1 MELLRVDKDPLDGS
15 TSGHFMEEEAI
26 LAILSAEPDRV
37 FNQNELLRRAGATPK
52 KEKSAKRILKALVQ
66 RGVVERLRGRSYRM
80 SRKGQKVEGTVEV
93 DGRGRMVLHA
103 DGKRRDPLPIV
114 PEESAMLEP
123 GDRIAGEV
131 VPGGRR
137 GRLFVRVDEILDRP
151 RRRHVGK
158 FRRVGRA
165 MFVETDLEQ
174 SGFRRRL
181 TNVTIRP
188 GDSMEATDGELV
200 EVQILKRG
208 TEEQPKKKR
217 GAAPKEPAP
226 LIGKVLQVLGRPGER
241 PTEVKRLMIEHDLD
255 VPFPEEV
262 VAEAK
267 AFGDAPTQ
275 EDLRG
280 RRDLRQMTLVTIDGE
295 NARDFDDAV
304 GAERDGTG
312 YKLYVAIADVSHY
325 VRVGTPLDEE
335 ALRRGTS
342 TYLTD
347 RAIPML
353 PEALSNGLCSLNPH
367 VDRLCMLAEMSVDR
381 TGHIASAKF
390 ERAVM
395 RSQARLTYT
404 RVARALEGE
413 PDEETQKLL
422 PTLLLLSRVANKLFE
437 RRIKRGAI
445 DLDLPE
451 AEIDFNAEG
460 VPVNSRPRPRNDAHR
475 LIEELMLAA
484 NEAVAQYFLDR
495 SLPTVFRVHE
505 DPDPAKLELFAGLCE
520 RLGVDVRL
528 SEEPSPGEVAQLLEQ
543 ISEHPQGKA
552 LHGLLLRSLKQAR
565 YDAECKGHFGL
576 ASKAYLHFTSPI
588 RRYPDLIV
596 HRLLKQSLA
605 GEEGAYDKERLQEIA
620 MSNSQSERDAMM
632 AERDCIDLDR
642 TLIAREHLGEEAD
655 GTITGIASFGMFVLI
670 DAPFIEG
677 LVPVQAMPDDFYE
690 VDEFG
695 ATLVGQRT
703 GRVFSLGDRVKVQ
716 IAAAH
721 VSRRKV
727 ELRMIEQKE
736 QDGVRRA
743 RNSRQ
748 KGQKRNKRR
757 GSRVVE
763 G

>member
-1 MELLRVDKDPLDGS
+1 
-15 TSGHFMEEEAI
+15 MEEAAI

-52 KEKSAKRILKALVQ
+52 KEKNAKRILKALVQ
-66 RGVVERLRGRSYRM
+66 RGVVERLRGRSYRL
-80 SRKGQKVEGTVEV
+80 SRKGQRVEGTVEV
-93 DGRGRMVLHA
+93 DGRGRMMLHL
-103 DGKRRDPLPIV
+103 DGKRTDPLPIV
-114 PEESAMLEP
+114 PEESAALEP

-137 GRLFVRVDEILDRP
+137 GRLFVRVAEILERP
-151 RRRHVGK
+151 KRRHVGK

-174 SGFRRRL
+174 VSGFRRKL
-181 TNVTIRP
+181 TNITIRP
-188 GDSMEATDGELV
+188 GDAQEATDGELV
-200 EVQILKRG
+200 EVQLLGRG
-208 TEEQPKKKR
+208 EKEKPSGKR
-217 GAAPKEPAP
+217 GARQEPAP
-226 LIGKVLQVLGRPGER
+226 LIGKVVQVLGRPGER
-241 PTEVKRLMIEHDLD
+241 LTELRRLMIEHDLD

-267 AFGDAPTQ
+267 AFGDAPTR

-280 RRDLRQMTLVTIDGE
+280 RRDLREMVLVTIDGE

-304 GAERDGTG
+304 GAEREGSG

-325 VRVGTPLDEE
+325 VRVGTPLDDE

-353 PEALSNGLCSLNPH
+353 PEALSNGLCSLNPQ

-381 TGHIASAKF
+381 TGHITAAKF
-390 ERAVM
+390 EKAVM
-395 RSQARLTYT
+395 RSRARLTYT

-413 PDEETQKLL
+413 PDEETGKLL
-422 PTLLLLSRVANKLFE
+422 PTLLLLSRVAQKLFE

-451 AEIDFNAEG
+451 AEIDFDAEG
-460 VPVNSRPRPRNDAHR
+460 RPIASRPRPRNDAHR

-505 DPDPAKLELFAGLCE
+505 DPDPARLELFAGLCE
-520 RLGVDVRL
+520 RLGVEVRL
-528 SEEPSPGEVAQLLEQ
+528 SDEPSPGEVAQLLEK

-605 GEEGAYDKERLQEIA
+605 SEEGAYEKERLQEIA
-620 MSNSQSERDAMM
+620 LSNSQSEREAMI
-632 AERDCIDLDR
+632 AERDSIDLDR
-642 TLIAREHLGEEAD
+642 TLIARDHLGEEVE
-655 GTITGIASFGMFVLI
+655 GTITGIAPFGMFVLL

-677 LVPVQAMPDDFYE
+677 MVPVQAMPDDFYE
-690 VDEFG
+690 MDEFG

-703 GRVFSLGDRVKVQ
+703 GRVFSLGDRVRAQ

-727 ELRMIEQKE
+727 ELRLVEQKE
-736 QDGVRRA
+736 QDGVARRGA
-743 RNSRQ
+743 RNGQQKRQ
-748 KGQKRNKRR
+748 KRKKRR
-757 GSRVVE
+757 VSPVVE